1 MLRQSGIYIQVDGR
15 LGGRTVNDYWLVSER
30 SRVQTQGLQTLTSAY
45 FSLVEPVIYFG
56 TPVDLAGWSS
66 R

>member
-1 MLRQSGIYIQVDGR
+1 MQR

-30 SRVQTQGLQTLTSAY
+30 SQVQTQGLQTLTSAY